1 MMTMTAAPKLYRL
14 KDTYF
19 RIYTIEEGNYG
30 VWTKFHEDYA
40 ELKNMK
46 RSTKQEFEILR
57 IHTGY
62 EEDVNTAFTVNDDR
76 IYLKKK

>member
-1 MMTMTAAPKLYRL
+1 MMTMAAAPILYRL
-14 KDTYF
+14 KDIYF
-19 RIYTIEEGNYG
+19 RIYTIEEGKHG

-57 IHTGY
+57 IHMGY
-62 EEDVNTAFTVNDDR
+62 EEDVNTASTLINCKVS
-76 IYLKKK
+76 